1 MAAGALY
8 IGTETGDVVA
18 LDGRTGRVLHSRRV
32 ATGSIQ
38 ASPLPLG
45 DAVFVAAL
53 DGTVVALS

>member
-1 MAAGALY
+1 V
-8 IGTETGDVVA
+8 GTENGDLIA
-18 LDGRTGRVLHSRRV
+18 LDARTGRVLHSRRV
-32 ATGSIQ
+32 ANGSIQ